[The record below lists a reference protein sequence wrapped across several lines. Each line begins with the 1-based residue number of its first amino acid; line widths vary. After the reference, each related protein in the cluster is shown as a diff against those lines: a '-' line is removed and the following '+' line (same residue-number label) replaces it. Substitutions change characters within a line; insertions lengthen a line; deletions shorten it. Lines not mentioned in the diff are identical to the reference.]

1 MLRYALKRILIIP
14 GLLLVIG
21 LLIFLLLSL
30 NKTDPVLQMLPTEY
44 THEDYKVLQARLGLD
59 KPPVIQYFN
68 WLRNAL
74 KGDFGISYK
83 TRGLAI
89 NEVSRRI
96 PVSFMFSFITTLAV
110 FLLGVPLGIFC
121 AVKQY
126 TVFDRCTNMIAK
138 ALGSVPGF
146 LLGVV
151 LILLFAQKL
160 RWFPTFGFSTPRHWV
175 LPVLTQLLPFTAN
188 SIRQS
193 RSVMLDCT
201 RQDYVRTA
209 RSKGAK
215 ESRVIFRDTLRNA
228 LLPIITSTGN
238 HFAVFIG
245 GAVVVENVFAIPG
258 VGSKVVESINA
269 GDMPVVMLCTMVIA
283 IMFTGMALVI
293 DLSYALVDPRLKST
307 FLKAKKS
314 EVKTAEKGSVI

>member
-1 MLRYALKRILIIP
+1 MLWYAIKRILIIP
-14 GLLLVIG
+14 VMLLVIG
-21 LLIFLLLSL
+21 LFIFLLLSL
-30 NKTDPVLQMLPTEY
+30 NKTDPVLQMLPSEY
-44 THEDYKVLQARLGLD
+44 TIEDYYELQARLGLD
-59 KPPVIQYFN
+59 KPVVIQYFN

-83 TRGLAI
+83 TRGPAI
-89 NEVSRRI
+89 NEVAKRV
-96 PVSFMFSFITTLAV
+96 PVSLEFSIITTLAV
-110 FLLGVPLGIFC
+110 FSLGVPLGVFC

-126 TVFDRCTNMIAK
+126 TVFDRGINMTAK
-138 ALGSVPGF
+138 SLGSVPGF
-146 LLGVV
+146 LLGVL
-151 LILLFAQKL
+151 LILVFAQKL
-160 RWFPTFGFSTPRHWV
+160 KWVPTFGFSTPKHWI

-188 SIRQS
+188 TIRQT

-228 LLPIITSTGN
+228 LLPIIASTGN

-269 GDMPVVMLCTMVIA
+269 GDMPVVMLCAMVIS

-293 DLSYALVDPRLKST
+293 DLCYALVDPRIKST

-314 EVKTAEKGSVI
+314 GILTAVKAVA